1 MAYFRCGISNI
12 QKFKGTAVDV
22 TDLPSPIASFRSNA
36 SGVKLDSLKVLV
48 EAVQSGSGTPS
59 PDNIRP
65 ITGWSGANVT
75 RTGKNVW
82 GGETMADDCVNAV
95 NNPTYCTTGTDEIG
109 DYVSLVAS
117 YAIRVPFFSAFKAN
131 TRYTIRLKVSK
142 EDNPANKTTNIEILY
157 TDGTSTYLNAPTNFS
172 VNNVQEY
179 VIVSSANKTI
189 ECIRGNYFSGTARF
203 YYDDCGV
210 MEGVLTADDF
220 VPYNGNTYTISFGDT
235 YYGGELDVTNGVLR
249 VTHQITKIK
258 DLSWTY
264 QSNYTRFYSASIKNT
279 VLPATSGTDI
289 PNGLMCE
296 SYEPHTFNSS
306 SNGQVYIDTIGN
318 IFIKDFNYTDT
329 TAWFSAVGEYLI
341 RYPLATPFTIQLTP
355 TQIEQLEENNIWAD
369 TGDVSECKYI
379 QISQIGG

>member
-1 MAYFRCGISNI
+1 MIGMV
-12 QKFKGTAVDV
+12 KGTTRQMKQVAG
-22 TDLPSPIASFRSNA
+22 LPAPIASFRSNA

-59 PDNIRP
+59 PDNVRP

-75 RTGKNVW
+75 RTGNLI
-82 GGETMADDCVNAV
+82 DYSSCVAGYLSYTGV
-95 NNPTYCTTGTDEIG
+95 FTNPTSAKEFLS
-109 DYVSLVAS
+109 DYIEVTPSSSLNFTAYIDS
-117 YAIRVPFFSAFKAN
+117 TSEKWTAFAW
-131 TRYTIRLKVSK
+131 YK
-142 EDNPANKTTNIEILY
+142 EDKTFISRTGYND
-157 TDGTSTYLNAPTNFS
+157 TDKRYSRTVTVPNNAYYVRIMWRNYSDTISS
-172 VNNVQEY
+172 VVAYNN
-179 VIVSSANKTI
+179 
-189 ECIRGNYFSGTARF
+189 G
-203 YYDDCGV
+203 
-210 MEGVLTADDF
+210 
-220 VPYNGNTYTISFGDT
+220 NGNTYTISFGDT

-264 QSNYTRFYSASIKNT
+264 QSNYIRFYSASIKNT

-341 RYPLATPFTIQLTP
+341 RYPLATPFTIQLSP
-355 TQIEQLEENNIWAD
+355 QQIEQLLGDNNVFAD
-369 TGDVSECKYI
+369 CGEISELKYQNRI
-379 QISQIGG
+379 ITKLFSKG